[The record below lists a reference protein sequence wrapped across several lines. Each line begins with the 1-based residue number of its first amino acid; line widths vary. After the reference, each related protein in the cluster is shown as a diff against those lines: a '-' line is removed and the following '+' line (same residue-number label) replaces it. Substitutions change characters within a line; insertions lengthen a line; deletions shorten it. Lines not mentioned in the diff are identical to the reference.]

1 MLSNLIQFFYTS
13 QETND
18 SSSLLKAIVM
28 FDEQVFLKKYA
39 LSKTVFGKELKIRV
53 EIYLEIVGKCPT
65 FDKLSNQQC
74 GFFWFFL
81 YI

>member
-1 MLSNLIQFFYTS
+1 MLSNLIQFFYNS

-39 LSKTVFGKELKIRV
+39 LSKTVFGKELKSTRV
-53 EIYLEIVGKCPT
+53 
-65 FDKLSNQQC
+65 D
-74 GFFWFFL
+74 FL
-81 YI
+81 FRDCRGIPNL

>member
-1 MLSNLIQFFYTS
+1 MLSNLIQFFYNS

-65 FDKLSNQQC
+65 FDKL
-74 GFFWFFL
+74 
-81 YI
+81 